1 MTSTK
6 SDPRVF
12 RKILTP
18 VPAAAPVE
26 IVEVSEEPEKEATNA
41 KEATQKSAPK
51 RRATRAKG

>member
-26 IVEVSEEPEKEATNA
+26 AVEVSEAPKKEAANA
-41 KEATQKSAPK
+41 KKIAQKAAPK